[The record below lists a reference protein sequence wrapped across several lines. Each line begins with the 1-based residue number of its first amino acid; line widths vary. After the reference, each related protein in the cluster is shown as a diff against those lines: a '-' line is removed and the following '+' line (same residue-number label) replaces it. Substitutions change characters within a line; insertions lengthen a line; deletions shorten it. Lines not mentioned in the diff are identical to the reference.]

1 MPLRTDLFPSCDAT
15 GHGMFAEQ
23 RMPRNT
29 AGGERPRGVEAV
41 TPRGTEAPLDSR
53 SLPDVTGQKISRLE
67 QTVTRLLDALKT
79 DPSDQPGSVMQK
91 LMKILRSVFGR
102 KVGPEQQQQNPD
114 AQVDQI
120 VNDTRTRIPQ
130 VLGREGANRLS
141 EGVRS
146 AVRDAQNRFGLSP
159 EEYQKKVMMAPGE
172 SETAE
177 KFCRPLLSQPAAGA
191 RELVLMTGGNNEP
204 LTQEQDRRG
213 SQRGQMYMYDKFA
226 TEKPAGVDVLQF
238 RVGKLTADNPAEQN
252 SVASIH
258 IQNIVND
265 ALAGR
270 GQFAGRKY
278 TSVKMFGY
286 SYGGGHSLLLADQ
299 LAQRKAAGEN
309 IPPVTQ
315 TAFVDAIEFQSVPPK
330 AVNRQPASGQHLQV
344 WQKGRLVD
352 IHGGPVGAPGSNVTQ
367 RPIDGTTHQNINDAR
382 QQTPLFDEIYGRL
395 KT

>member
-1 MPLRTDLFPSCDAT
+1 MPLRTDLFPSFEAT
-15 GHGMFAEQ
+15 GRGLFAEQ
-23 RMPRNT
+23 RLLGFDAPRANPEPV
-29 AGGERPRGVEAV
+29 AARER
-41 TPRGTEAPLDSR
+41 TEAPLDSR
-53 SLPDVTGQKISRLE
+53 SLPNATDQKISRVE
-67 QTVTRLLDALKT
+67 QTITRLLDALKT
-79 DPSDQPGSVMQK
+79 DSSERPGTVMQK

-102 KVGPEQQQQNPD
+102 KLGPEQQQQNPD
-114 AQVDQI
+114 QQVDQI
-120 VNDTRTRIPQ
+120 INGTRLQIPQ
-130 VLGREGANRLS
+130 VLGPDGGRRLN
-141 EGVRS
+141 EGVKN
-146 AVRDAQNRFGLSP
+146 AVKEAQNRFNPPMSL
-159 EEYQKKVMMAPGE
+159 EQYQAAVMMAPGE
-172 SETAE
+172 AETPT
-177 KFCRPLLSQPAAGA
+177 KFCRPLLSQPPAGA

-299 LAQRKAAGEN
+299 LAQRKARGEDV
-309 IPPVTQ
+309 PAVTQ
-315 TAFVDAIEFQSVPPK
+315 TAFVDPIEFQSVPPRG
-330 AVNRQPASGQHLQV
+330 VTRQPQSGNHFQT
-344 WQKGRLVD
+344 WQQRDAFIKGKQ
-352 IHGGPVGAPGSNVTQ
+352 IQNPGPNVTQ
-367 RPIDGTTHQNINDAR
+367 RPIDGTNHQNINDAR
-382 QQTPLFDEIYGRL
+382 HQQAMFDEVYGRMRS
-395 KT
+395 